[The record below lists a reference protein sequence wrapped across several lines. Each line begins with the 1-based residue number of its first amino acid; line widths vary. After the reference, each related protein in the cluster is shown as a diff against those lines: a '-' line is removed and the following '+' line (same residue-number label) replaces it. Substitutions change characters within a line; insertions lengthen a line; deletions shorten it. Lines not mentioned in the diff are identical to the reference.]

1 MLCLISAWRE
11 ESLMNLKNSAMIVS
25 AGVVVALGA
34 AAGLKAVGAANSG
47 DAAIPAAIA
56 AEYKPAAPIP
66 FAGAP
71 NYRAIVAANR
81 AAVVGVTTESKGTD
95 AADDG
100 DEDDQGQPNGNSQ
113 GNGRANPFGDNPLFR
128 FFQMPNQPRADE
140 MPVHGLGSGFI
151 VRPNGVILTNAHVV
165 DGASTVTVTLADH
178 REYKAKVLGK
188 DKATDVAVIKIDAND
203 LPTVHMA
210 PSSTV
215 QVGDYVLAIGAPY
228 GLEETATAGIVSAK
242 GRSLPND
249 RSVPFIQTDV
259 AVNPGN
265 SGGPL
270 FDGYG
275 NVVGINSQ
283 IYSNTGGFQGVAF
296 AIPIEVATRI
306 QNEILKTGKVEHAR
320 LGVGIQPVDA
330 SLAKSFHLDM
340 PRGALVSTVEPDSAA
355 ARAGIKSGDVI
366 LQYNDSNLF
375 DEGQLSAAVAM
386 ASPGDPAKLKI
397 WRDGKT
403 IDLTAK
409 LDAVPGQGELV
420 RTAATGAG
428 KLGLGVRPLTSDE
441 SSQSGIAAGL
451 LVERVQ
457 GAAAHAG
464 IRAGDVVLAVDGTA
478 VSNVNELRSMIDKH
492 DGPVALLIQRGE
504 QRIFIPV
511 QLGEESQG

>member
-1 MLCLISAWRE
+1 
-11 ESLMNLKNSAMIVS
+11 MNLKNSALIVS

-34 AAGLKAVGAANSG
+34 AAGLKAVGANSS
-47 DAAIPAAIA
+47 DAAVPTAIA
-56 AEYKPAAPIP
+56 AEYKPVAPIP
-66 FAGAP
+66 FVGAP

-81 AAVVGVTTESKGTD
+81 AAVVGVTTESKGSD
-95 AADDG
+95 AADDS
-100 DEDDQGQPNGNSQ
+100 DEDDQGQPNGSQ
-113 GNGRANPFGDNPLFR
+113 GNGRDNPFGDNPLFR

-151 VRPNGVILTNAHVV
+151 VSPNGVILTNAHVV

-188 DKATDVAVIKIDAND
+188 DKATDIAVIKIDAND

-210 PSSTV
+210 PSSSV

-249 RSVPFIQTDV
+249 QSVPFIQTDV

-306 QNEILKTGKVEHAR
+306 QNEILKTGRVDHAH
-320 LGVGIQPVDA
+320 LGIGIQPVDA

-340 PRGALVSTVEPDSAA
+340 PRGALVRSVDPDSAA
-355 ARAGIKSGDVI
+355 ARAGVKAGDVI
-366 LQYNDSNLF
+366 LQYNDANLV

-386 ASPGDPAKLKI
+386 ASPGDAAKLKV

-409 LDAVPGQGELV
+409 LDAVPGKGELV

-441 SSQSGIAAGL
+441 SSQSGIASGL
-451 LVERVQ
+451 LVERAQ
-457 GAAAHAG
+457 GAAARAG

-504 QRIFIPV
+504 ERIFIPV
-511 QLGEESQG
+511 QLG

>member
-1 MLCLISAWRE
+1 V
-11 ESLMNLKNSAMIVS
+11 NSRNPALLVS
-25 AGVVVALGA
+25 
-34 AAGLKAVGAANSG
+34 VGAAVAV
-47 DAAIPAAIA
+47 AAIVGLSAAGAAGSDGSTPFAIA
-56 AEYKPAAPIP
+56 APAKVAPIP
-66 FAGAP
+66 FIGAP

-81 AAVVGVTTESKGTD
+81 AAVVGITTESKARD
-95 AADDG
+95 ESDDN
-100 DEDDQGQPNGNSQ
+100 DEDDQGQSQGQGNGN

-128 FFQMPNQPRADE
+128 FFGQMPNMPQQNQA
-140 MPVHGLGSGFI
+140 PVHALGSGFI
-151 VRPNGVILTNAHVV
+151 VSPNGVILTNAHVV
-165 DGASTVTVTLADH
+165 DGASVVTVTLMDH

-188 DKATDVAVIKIDAND
+188 DKATDVAVIKIDAKD
-203 LPTVHMA
+203 LPTVHMTA
-210 PSSTV
+210 SSTV

-296 AIPIEVATRI
+296 AIPIEVATHV
-306 QNEILKTGKVEHAR
+306 QAQILKTGKVEHAL
-320 LGVGIQPVDA
+320 LGVGIQSVDA
-330 SLAKSFHLDM
+330 SLARSFHLDT
-340 PRGALVSTVEPDSAA
+340 PAGALVAKVDDDSAA
-355 ARAGIKSGDVI
+355 ARAGIKAGDVI
-366 LQYNDSNLF
+366 LEYNGAKLV

-386 ASPGDPAKLKI
+386 AEPGDKADLKV

-403 IDLTAK
+403 LDLTAK
-409 LDAVPGQGELV
+409 LGAVPGRAELV
-420 RTAATGAG
+420 KTAATTGGG
-428 KLGLGVRPLTSDE
+428 KLGLGVRPLTADE

-457 GAAAHAG
+457 GAAARAG
-464 IRAGDVVLAVDGTA
+464 IQPGDVVLAVDGTA
-478 VSNVNELRSMIDKH
+478 VTNVNQLRAMVEKH
-492 DGPVALLIQRGE
+492 DTSVALLIQRGDS
-504 QRIFIPV
+504 RIFVPV
-511 QLGEESQG
+511 QLG